1 MSGSRTNFVAVSIR
15 SCQSVSRKPSD
26 DIEIDSRAASLRGAI
41 KEFLQMASLPAFV
54 KMVIFAE
61 KIVLSNT
68 SKPKRSRQS
77 FSRSTKMRLPQ
88 TSAPWMT
95 VVYLTAVATAHAN
108 NNPIINVGDETTP
121 TSDGTTLF
129 TPTRTTFPRINSLS
143 NPFDSATTAAP
154 GVVSINQGDQH
165 IQQGPHGVKTV
176 INGDQ
181 TIIDGPSGRTV
192 INGDQTI
199 IQTRGSSGGQ
209 TMIQIDEEST
219 GGATLATG
227 IPIAGAMMVAG
238 GAMMLI

>member
-1 MSGSRTNFVAVSIR
+1 VCEEGH
-15 SCQSVSRKPSD
+15 
-26 DIEIDSRAASLRGAI
+26 
-41 KEFLQMASLPAFV
+41 
-54 KMVIFAE
+54 FAE
-61 KIVLSNT
+61 EIVLSNT
-68 SKPKRSRQS
+68 SQRKRSSQS
-77 FSRSTKMRLPQ
+77 FFRSTKMRLAQ

-95 VVYLTAVATAHAN
+95 VISLTAIATAHTD
-108 NNPIINVGDETTP
+108 NNPIINFGDETTP
-121 TSDGTTLF
+121 TSEGTTLF
-129 TPTRTTFPRINSLS
+129 MPTRTTLPRINSLS
-143 NPFDSATTAAP
+143 NPFDGATTAAP

-165 IQQGPHGVKTV
+165 IQQGPDGVKTV

-199 IQTRGSSGGQ
+199 IQTKGSSGGQ

-219 GGATLATG
+219 GGAALATG

>member
-1 MSGSRTNFVAVSIR
+1 
-15 SCQSVSRKPSD
+15 
-26 DIEIDSRAASLRGAI
+26 
-41 KEFLQMASLPAFV
+41 MAGLPAFV
-54 KMVIFAE
+54 KKVIFAE

-95 VVYLTAVATAHAN
+95 VVYLTAVATAHAD

-129 TPTRTTFPRINSLS
+129 MPTRTTFPRINSLS
-143 NPFDSATTAAP
+143 NPFDGATTAAP
-154 GVVSINQGDQH
+154 GVVIINQGDQH
-165 IQQGPHGVKTV
+165 IQQGPNGVKTV

-199 IQTRGSSGGQ
+199 IQTKGSSGGQ

-219 GGATLATG
+219 GGAALATG

-238 GAMMLI
+238 GAMMLV